1 MQRRPGLWHHL
12 DGMVGSKQLLKS
24 SSAAFDRLRPPPSG
38 ITILIYHRVGG
49 GTDSDVDLP
58 LDAFERQL
66 AHLAERHEV
75 IDLDEAVRRL
85 DPEGLDVWSAPG
97 SGHDHDERS
106 AVVITIDDGTE
117 DLTDTVLPALDR
129 HGLPATAYIATRF
142 VDEGADFPWGAPPT
156 SWAAL
161 RDARSPLVTYA
172 SHTHDHRLLDRADP
186 ETIAEDLDRSTELLA
201 EHLGSMPAHF
211 AYPKALPGSPAA
223 EVAVRRRFRTATLAG
238 SRVNRPG
245 QADLHRLWRTPVQ
258 CSDGFEHFVRKAA
271 GGHRLE
277 GELRVLGARIR
288 HRRAV
293 Q

>member
-1 MQRRPGLWHHL
+1 MLCHHL
-12 DGMVGSKQLLKS
+12 DGMVGSKQLLKNA
-24 SSAAFDRLRPPPSG
+24 SAAVDRLLPPRSG

-49 GTDSDVDLP
+49 DTASDVDLP

-66 AHLAERHEV
+66 THLAENHEV
-75 IDLDEAVRRL
+75 VDLDEAVSRL
-85 DPEGLDVWSAPG
+85 DPEETDVWSARG
-97 SGHDHDERS
+97 SEHDHDERS
-106 AVVITIDDGTE
+106 AVVITIDDGTG
-117 DLTDTVLPALDR
+117 DLTDTVLPALAR

-142 VDEGADFPWGAPPT
+142 VDEGAAFPWGAPPT

-172 SHTHDHRLLDRADP
+172 SHTHDHRLLDRADD
-186 ETIAEDLDRSTELLA
+186 ETLAEDLDRSVELLA
-201 EHLGSMPAHF
+201 EHIGSVPAHF

-245 QADLHRLWRTPVQ
+245 QTDLHRLWRTPVQ
-258 CSDGFEHFVRKAA
+258 RSDGFEHFVRKAA

-277 GELRVLGARIR
+277 GELRMLGARVR
-288 HRRAV
+288 HRGAV
-293 Q
+293 R